1 MLGVNSML
9 DGIRVLDFTRVLAGP
24 FATMILGDLG
34 AEIIKIEPPSGDETR
49 LWSPLLNNESV
60 YFLSINRN
68 KRSIVIDLKKEDAK
82 EIVYKLVKESDVV
95 IENFRSGVPEK
106 LGIDYNSLKKIK
118 HDIIYC
124 SIKGFG
130 SKSPYE
136 NKPSYDLLV
145 QAMSGFMTVTGEK
158 GSPPIR
164 AAFALFD
171 IIAGLI
177 ATNSILAA
185 IIERSKTGHGKYI
198 EVSLYDSAIFSM
210 SYIAEIY
217 LLTNK
222 IPSKMGSA
230 HPSIVPYQ
238 AFRCADNKYIAIAVT
253 NEKFWENLC
262 NALNMKE
269 LCNDPRFKTNPDR
282 VKNRDELIPLLE
294 KKFYEKTRD
303 EWLNILEKAD
313 IPCAPV
319 YELDEVFRDPHV
331 LSSGIINIVNHS
343 TLGQIKQLS
352 YPALFNG
359 KRPMIRLPPP
369 TLGEHTSL
377 ILKNLGYNEDQI
389 SKLKNNRI
397 VH

>member
-1 MLGVNSML
+1 ML
-9 DGIRVLDFTRVLAGP
+9 DGIKVLDFTRVLAGP

-49 LWSPLLNNESV
+49 LWAPLLNNESV

-68 KRSIVIDLKKEDAK
+68 KKSIVLDLKKEDAK

-95 IENFRSGVPEK
+95 IENFRSGVPER
-106 LGIDYNSLKKIK
+106 LGIDYNTLKNIK
-118 HDIIYC
+118 NDIIYC

-130 SKSPYE
+130 STSPYE
-136 NKPSYDLLV
+136 SKPSYDLLV

-158 GSPPIR
+158 DSPPIR

-177 ATNSILAA
+177 AVNSILAA
-185 IIERSKTGHGKYI
+185 IIERSRTGHGKFI

-217 LLTNK
+217 LLTGK
-222 IPSKMGSA
+222 IPNKMGSA

-238 AFRCADNKYIAIAVT
+238 AFKCADNKYIAIAVT

-262 NALNMKE
+262 NVLNMKE
-269 LCNDPRFKTNPDR
+269 LYDDPRFKTNPDR
-282 VKNRDELIPLLE
+282 VKNRNELIPLLE

-303 EWLNILEKAD
+303 EWLNILEQAD
-313 IPCAPV
+313 VPCAPV
-319 YELDEVFRDPHV
+319 YELNEVFQDPHV
-331 LSSGIINIVNHS
+331 LSSGIISTINHN

-352 YPALFNG
+352 YPVLFNN
-359 KRPMIRLPPP
+359 KRPEIRLPPP
-369 TLGEHTSL
+369 ILGEHTLS
-377 ILKNLGYNEDQI
+377 ILKKLGYSKDQI
-389 SKLKNNRI
+389 NKLKSNQTIR
-397 VH
+397 